1 MAEEKQGEL
10 SVVMFPWLAHGH
22 ITPFLELAKI
32 LATHGLKI
40 FFVST
45 PLNIKRIKPRVLD
58 AQGIELVELGMPSVE
73 GLPPGVESSADVV
86 KRAEAPLIL
95 PLLTVAIDLLEKPFE
110 TLLQKLSPDFVM
122 YDVMQFWVPRVAN
135 PIPAILFL
143 TMGATVVV
151 LSFGSEYN
159 LTHQE
164 LAPIAMGLL
173 ESKVSFLWVLPAGL
187 DLLPGFQDHIGEKG
201 LVVTKWVPQLHIL
214 NHFSIGA
221 FLTHCGWNSMTEGL
235 RFGVPFITLPMQF
248 EQGLNAK
255 LAEEIKVGVKVR
267 RNEEDGSFTKED
279 ISKAIRVLMIEEE
292 GAQIKSN
299 VTKISCMLMGK
310 HFQVGK
316 RNLRNFV
323 SILKKF
329 NK

>member
-95 PLLTVAIDLLEKPFE
+95 PLLTVAMDLLEKPFE

-143 TMGATVVV
+143 TMGATGFSYWEGQLHIASGNPTVKDLTLSPPGFPSPNIHLTLFEARRAHFHIYEKHAGGLSVAERSSICLRESWAVACNTCLELEGVYVEYLQSLVKRPVIPVGLLMPQLPPIPIDDICLKWLDRQPAASVVV

-187 DLLPGFQDHIGEKG
+187 DLLPGFQDHIG
-201 LVVTKWVPQLHIL
+201 V
-214 NHFSIGA
+214 
-221 FLTHCGWNSMTEGL
+221 C
-235 RFGVPFITLPMQF
+235 
-248 EQGLNAK
+248 
-255 LAEEIKVGVKVR
+255 
-267 RNEEDGSFTKED
+267 
-279 ISKAIRVLMIEEE
+279 
-292 GAQIKSN
+292 
-299 VTKISCMLMGK
+299 
-310 HFQVGK
+310 
-316 RNLRNFV
+316 
-323 SILKKF
+323 
-329 NK
+329 